1 MKIFLPLFFFQ
12 FIASCLSASVLGQ
25 NIDAKNAKI
34 LKEQRFDA
42 GDGRFGAAFAQE
54 DGTVFREETTADGER
69 IGQYSYI
76 DQDGK
81 TITVRY
87 SAGKDGFRILEG
99 SHIPEGA
106 TGLQSAP
113 FDPEIAAAEQL
124 PEQPAAAPVRQ
135 QPAQVRQRPAPVR
148 QQPAPVRQQPAP
160 VRQQQAPVR
169 QQPAPVRQQQQFQ
182 PQTVP
187 QSQQTG
193 DFNPFINPADSSHLN
208 FQLNTNAAQFQSQ
221 GQAAPRQQV
230 VQQQPRQQ
238 FVQQQRQQV
247 VQQQPRQQ
255 FAQQQPRQQFVQQ
268 QPRQQFVEQARQQFA
283 PQPRQQQQV
292 VPNPNSVPACANCEG
307 VNPFINPADSSHS
320 QLFTSRQQQPLQPA
334 FSTQQQQPAS
344 TFRQPASTFIPQQQ
358 QQQPAQQTPPN
369 PSFSFQQRTQTQQQ
383 PIQPAFS
390 TPTFRQPQQ
399 QQPSFRQPQQPPP
412 SFRQPQEQSPN
423 TLNNFQGN
431 LNLNR
436 FDTGFNF
443 DFSS

>member
-1 MKIFLPLFFFQ
+1 MGIVTHCLHLSSARSVRKLPSVIIIIIMLRFVA
-12 FIASCLSASVLGQ
+12 ASCLVAAACGQ
-25 NIDAKNAKI
+25 FVDPKNAKI
-34 LKEQRFDA
+34 LKEQRFNA
-42 GDGRFGAAFAQE
+42 GDGRHGAAFAQE

-148 QQPAPVRQQPAP
+148 QQKAPVT
-160 VRQQQAPVR
+160 QQQAPVR
-169 QQPAPVRQQQQFQ
+169 QQQQSQ

-255 FAQQQPRQQFVQQ
+255 FVQQ

-292 VPNPNSVPACANCEG
+292 LPNPNSVPACANCEG

-358 QQQPAQQTPPN
+358 QQQPAQQTLPN

-383 PIQPAFS
+383 TIQPAFS